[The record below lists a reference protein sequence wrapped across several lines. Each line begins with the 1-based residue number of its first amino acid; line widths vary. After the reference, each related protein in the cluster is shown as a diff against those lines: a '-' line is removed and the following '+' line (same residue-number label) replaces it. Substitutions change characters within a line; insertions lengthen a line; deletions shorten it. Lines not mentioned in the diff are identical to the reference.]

1 MTRRER
7 SERNPAGSD
16 RGSERARY
24 PVTMRASEREPR
36 SRPESDAVIW
46 HDLECG
52 SYTADLPL
60 WEELADRAAGPV
72 LELGAGTGR
81 VALHLARRGHRLT
94 AVESDPELAATLER
108 RAAEQGLA
116 ARVEVGDVRR
126 LALGRSF
133 ALVLAPMQLLQI
145 LGGARGRGACLT
157 AIRSHLEHGGL
168 AAAALVEDLPP
179 PLEGP
184 PPLPDVRD
192 HGGWIYSSL
201 PLGVERD
208 GSTAIVRRLRQRV
221 SPEGELNDE
230 HEETRLEQIGLAE
243 VEHEA
248 AARGLRRLERRQIPA
263 TEAHVGSTALILEA
277 L

>member
-1 MTRRER
+1 MTRREQG
-7 SERNPAGSD
+7 ERNPAGSD

-24 PVTMRASEREPR
+24 PVTMSASEREPR

-46 HDLECG
+46 HDLECS

-168 AAAALVEDLPP
+168 AAAALSRTFRPRSRARP
-179 PLEGP
+179 RSPTCATTGA
-184 PPLPDVRD
+184 
-192 HGGWIYSSL
+192 
-201 PLGVERD
+201 
-208 GSTAIVRRLRQRV
+208 GSTPAFPSESSGTAPRR
-221 SPEGELNDE
+221 SCGD
-230 HEETRLEQIGLAE
+230 
-243 VEHEA
+243 
-248 AARGLRRLERRQIPA
+248 
-263 TEAHVGSTALILEA
+263 
-277 L
+277 